1 MNEAEHIEKLI
12 RSIYEQ
18 KYRPI
23 EVMVVD
29 DGSGDSTTK
38 IVTNLA
44 KELSTPDFVIILLET
59 GNFGPPKGPA
69 VAKNMGIRK
78 SSGEFIYL
86 ADADFLFIQKDFL
99 TKLKEHLLTKPVAPF
114 RSRVIVDNWLEKN
127 QLIDGG
133 NPPYHGIS
141 YAFRR
146 DVFDK
151 VIFDSNL
158 GVGEDADL
166 VVKLRKRGFIAAGDT
181 LHDVEVALH
190 YPHSL
195 AEYRNQKFWHGKNL
209 PSMIKN
215 EKDIKTRIGL
225 ILRLTPFVL
234 LCAIPLFFFISMP
247 LSIVALGVFV
257 ASILYLFARS
267 PTKSVDRFA
276 YLFLR
281 VTYGSLWF
289 ALGFL
294 KGIYDRI
301 RGTYNLG
308 R

>member
-18 KYRPI
+18 EYRPI
-23 EVMVVD
+23 EVIVVD
-29 DGSGDSTTK
+29 DGSGDSTIR

-44 KELSTPDFVIILLET
+44 RELDTPDFVIILLET
-59 GNFGPPKGPA
+59 RNFGPPKGPA

-99 TKLKEHLLTKPVAPF
+99 TRLKEHLLKKPVAPF

-141 YAFRR
+141 YAFRK

-151 VIFDSNL
+151 VTFDSNL

-166 VVKLRKRGFIAAGDT
+166 VEKLRKHGLIAAGDT

-195 AEYRNQKFWHGKNL
+195 AEYKSQKFWHGKNL
-209 PSMIKN
+209 PSTIRN
-215 EKDIKTRIGL
+215 QKDTKTRIGL
-225 ILRLTPFVL
+225 ILRLAPFVL
-234 LCAIPLFFFISMP
+234 LCAIPLFLFISMP
-247 LSIVALGVFV
+247 LSIVALGVLL
-257 ASILYLFARS
+257 ASMFYLLARS

-281 VTYGSLWF
+281 ITYGSLWF
-289 ALGFL
+289 ALGLL

-301 RGTYNLG
+301 RGTYHLG